1 MCDGYIRIISD
12 GVYGLSDLIQFRRI
26 VAVCFMYDGVVY
38 GEVDE
43 CASFLSS
50 GFQPLHLWG
59 EKYEL
64 WDRYRLRMQAGDTSE
79 GFFAGDATTTTFL
92 YQGECSM
99 IHPLLERNGLQI
111 MYALPASVFSL

>member
-38 GEVDE
+38 GKVDE

-64 WDRYRLRMQAGDTSE
+64 WDRYRPSA
-79 GFFAGDATTTTFL
+79 
-92 YQGECSM
+92 
-99 IHPLLERNGLQI
+99 
-111 MYALPASVFSL
+111 PAIPQPQLFSIRESVA